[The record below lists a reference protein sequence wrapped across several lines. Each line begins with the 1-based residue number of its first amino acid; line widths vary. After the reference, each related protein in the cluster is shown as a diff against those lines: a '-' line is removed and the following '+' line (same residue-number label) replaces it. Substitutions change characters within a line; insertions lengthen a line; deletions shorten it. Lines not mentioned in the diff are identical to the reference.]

1 MLYRK
6 FLVTFLFFSIVMAIG
21 CSDSSTNNDNT
32 VTNQPPENPS
42 NPTPDIG
49 DTAISLTPQFSWS
62 CSDADSDSLHYYV
75 RLKTDPQITASDNL
89 TGAIT
94 DTFYNYTSYNF
105 SNYLEPYTTYYWQI
119 VAGDNDGNTTK
130 GPIWNFK
137 TVPLDSTFVSLPD
150 TSFRRAIVSHLNG
163 ISEFDSIYVFQ
174 VDTITE
180 LVRIGGN
187 SSSGNYNIHN
197 ISGIEHFASLEK
209 LYLYEVPLSDISPLS
224 NLTNIE
230 TISMHNNQIVD
241 ISPLEN
247 LVNLKNL
254 DLDHNPVS
262 SISPLQNFTNLTS
275 LNIDSISLSSIDELA
290 NLTNLEVL
298 SICQNNITEISV
310 VANMTQLR
318 YLFFQY
324 NQVTDITPIQNL
336 NLLESVTL
344 YHNQVD
350 SIPSLVNLTN
360 ITAFQPSNNSIVDIS
375 GISEVTWLTNVDFGD
390 NLISDITPLQNLTL
404 LDNIYLSR
412 NQIVDIQPLVDNSG
426 INNGDQLWLEGN
438 PLNDSSLT
446 VHIPN
451 LEARGVTVNH

>member
-1 MLYRK
+1 M
-6 FLVTFLFFSIVMAIG
+6 VIG

-42 NPTPDIG
+42 NPTPNIG
-49 DTAISLTPQFSWS
+49 DTAISLTPQFNWS
-62 CSDADSDSLHYYV
+62 CSDTDSDSLHYYV
-75 RLKTDPQITASDNL
+75 RLKTDPQITSSNNL

-94 DTFYNYTSYNF
+94 DTFYNYS
-105 SNYLEPYTTYYWQI
+105 SYLEPYTTYYWQI
-119 VAGDNDGNTTK
+119 VAGDNDGNTTE

-150 TSFRRAIVSHLNG
+150 TSFRRAVVSHLYG

-180 LVRIGGN
+180 LIRIGGN
-187 SSSGNYNIHN
+187 SSSGNYNIQN
-197 ISGIEHFASLEK
+197 ISGIEHFTSLEK
-209 LYLYEVPLSDISPLS
+209 LYLYEVPLSDITPLT
-224 NLTNIE
+224 NLTNLE

-247 LVNLKNL
+247 LVNLQDLNL
-254 DLDHNPVS
+254 GHNPVS
-262 SISPLQNFTNLTS
+262 SISPLQNLTNLTS

-298 SICQNNITEISV
+298 NIRQNNITEISV
-310 VANMTQLR
+310 VENMTQLR
-318 YLFFQY
+318 YLFFEY

-336 NLLESVTL
+336 NLLESVSL
-344 YHNQVD
+344 YHNQID

-375 GISEVTWLTNVDFGD
+375 GISEMTWLTNVNFDD
-390 NLISDITPLQNLTL
+390 NLISDITPLQDLTL

-412 NQIVDIQPLVDNSG
+412 NQIVDIQPLVNNSG
-426 INNGDQLWLEGN
+426 IDSGDQLWLEDN